1 MYAAQHRWMTFK
13 LIMYNI
19 DLYHFQ
25 ISFIM
30 RNDNVHVT
38 NFVGK
43 KEPYLSFF
51 IDITLCAI
59 SVAASLHPMS
69 QMQGLNATHT
79 FAMQILLVAT

>member
-43 KEPYLSFF
+43 KS
-51 IDITLCAI
+51 
-59 SVAASLHPMS
+59 
-69 QMQGLNATHT
+69 HT
-79 FAMQILLVAT
+79 CPFS